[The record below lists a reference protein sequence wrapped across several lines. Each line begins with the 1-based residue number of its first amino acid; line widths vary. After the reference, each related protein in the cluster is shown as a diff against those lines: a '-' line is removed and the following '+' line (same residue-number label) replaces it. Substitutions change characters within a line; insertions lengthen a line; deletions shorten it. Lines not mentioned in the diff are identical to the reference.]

1 MSQWYCHTVALVDD
15 DNDLR
20 HAMAQMLE
28 INGLS
33 VLALPSGEA
42 ALRSVDASF
51 AGVVLS
57 DVRMPG
63 MDGLELQ
70 RRLHEIDPDLP
81 VILVTGH
88 GDVPMAVNALQHG
101 AYDFLTKPFAP
112 EQVVAITKRALQAR
126 AMHLELTKLRATSR
140 PTWPLIGQTPVMQQL
155 ARTIEQVAGL
165 DIDVSIE
172 GETGTGKGLIA
183 KTLHETSKRSRGAM
197 IAIDCGAL
205 NDRNV
210 ERELFGVAP
219 GHVSQSSQRW
229 VGRFEQANNGT
240 LFLDCID
247 ALDGTLQQRLERV
260 LETRTIVPLGRSRP
274 EAVDVRIV
282 SASKVALSDLVKAG
296 QFSGPLYY
304 RLNAVT
310 LKIPPLRERRDDV
323 PILFAAFLKRACEL
337 AGREV
342 PKTSASVW
350 RRLIH
355 SDWPGNVRE
364 LMNYADQV
372 ALNLDGYDRP
382 KPTTSV
388 SSDTTK
394 GLKDLVA
401 DYEASLI
408 EDALRATRG
417 NVSEALGYLNLPR
430 KTFYDKVTRLG
441 IDLGAFKK
449 R

>member
-1 MSQWYCHTVALVDD
+1 MSQWHCHTVALVDD
-15 DNDLR
+15 DEDLR
-20 HAMAQMLE
+20 HAIAQMLE
-28 INGLS
+28 VNGLK

-42 ALRSVDASF
+42 ALGSVDASF
-51 AGVVLS
+51 RGVVLS

-70 RRLHEIDPDLP
+70 RRLYEIDPDLP

-88 GDVPMAVNALQHG
+88 GDVPMAVGALRHG

-112 EQVVAITKRALQAR
+112 EHVLATVKRALQAR
-126 AMHLELTKLRATSR
+126 AMHLELTKLRSTSR
-140 PTWPLIGQTPVMQQL
+140 PSWPLIGQTPVMQHL

-172 GETGTGKGLIA
+172 GETGTGKGLVA
-183 KTLHETSKRSRGAM
+183 KTLHQTSKRSGSAM

-205 NDRNV
+205 NDANV

-229 VGRFEQANNGT
+229 VGRFEQADNGT

-247 ALDGTLQQRLERV
+247 ALDANLQQRLERV
-260 LETRTIVPLGRSRP
+260 LETRTIVPVGRSKP
-274 EAVDVRIV
+274 EAVNVRIV
-282 SASKVALSDLVKAG
+282 SASQVALSDLVKSG
-296 QFSGPLYY
+296 HFSGPLYY
-304 RLNAVT
+304 RLNVVT

-323 PILFAAFLKRACEL
+323 PVLFAAFLKRACER
-337 AGREV
+337 AGRDV
-342 PKTSASVW
+342 PKTSASIW
-350 RRLIH
+350 RRLMH
-355 SDWPGNVRE
+355 YDWPGNVRE

-372 ALNLDGYDRP
+372 ALNLDGFDHPIRATDGSLD
-382 KPTTSV
+382 K
-388 SSDTTK
+388 TK

-401 DYEASLI
+401 EYEASLI
-408 EDALRATRG
+408 EDALRAAHG
-417 NVSEALGYLNLPR
+417 SVSKTLGHLNLPR

-441 IDLGAFKK
+441 IDLAAFKK